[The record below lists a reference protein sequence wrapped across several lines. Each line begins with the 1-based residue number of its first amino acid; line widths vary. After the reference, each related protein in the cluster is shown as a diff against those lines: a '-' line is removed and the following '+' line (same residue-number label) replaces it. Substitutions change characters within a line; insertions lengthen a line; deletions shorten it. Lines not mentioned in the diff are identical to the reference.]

1 MNKENKTE
9 ILSENIIM
17 SADDEGLHIESV
29 EVEKIEV
36 DKSVL
41 AICDLCSEPVCAFGD
56 LKKENLM
63 SPEKMIVAVDK
74 GLLPV
79 EILRVFDTGFSAG
92 FLAEQWKKLARSTE
106 TDWALCD
113 GCVKEVE
120 SVLRR

>member
-1 MNKENKTE
+1 MNNENQTE
-9 ILSENIIM
+9 ILSEKIIL
-17 SADDEGLHIESV
+17 SADDEGLHIERV
-29 EVEKIEV
+29 EVEKIKV
-36 DKSVL
+36 DKNML

-63 SPEKMIVAVDK
+63 SPEKIIVAVDK
-74 GLLPV
+74 GLLPAQ
-79 EILRVFDTGFSAG
+79 ILRVFDTGFSAG
-92 FLAEQWKKLARSTE
+92 FLAEQWKELARNTE

>member
-1 MNKENKTE
+1 MNKNQKE
-9 ILSENIIM
+9 ILSENIM
-17 SADDEGLHIESV
+17 LSVDEDGLNVESV
-29 EVEKIEV
+29 QVEKIKV
-36 DKSVL
+36 DGNIL

-63 SPEKMIVAVDK
+63 SPEKIIMAVDK
-74 GLLPV
+74 GLLPAQ
-79 EILRVFDTGFSAG
+79 ILRVFDTGFSAG

-113 GCVKEVE
+113 ECSKEVE

>member
-1 MNKENKTE
+1 MNKENQTE
-9 ILSENIIM
+9 ILSENIIL

-36 DKSVL
+36 DKDMM
-41 AICDLCSEPVCAFGD
+41 AICDLCSEPVCEFGK
-56 LKKENLM
+56 LKKENLA
-63 SPEKMIVAVDK
+63 SPEKIIMAVDK

-79 EILRVFDTGFSAG
+79 QILKVFDTGFSAG